1 MVCAYNH
8 HPEANRIKFLWFIAR
23 LRGLDLCMF
32 VRPIANV
39 LIYKDLL
46 RFAGNSKW
54 HPPCFSRERV
64 RFVDF
69 FRIGIRLHSKA
80 IFLAKEPLIL

>member
-64 RFVDF
+64 RFVGFSESELDF
-69 FRIGIRLHSKA
+69 TRKQYFWPRSL
-80 IFLAKEPLIL
+80 